1 MLELILPWVFGH
13 WVTRVGAGSF
23 FVVHHHHPL
32 LRCFFRG
39 LFVVMAVTADK
50 FFLHVIAVPK
60 SLHIERHPFSPAVL
74 DRLPGLVG
82 DRSGQCD
89 VEITRR
95 YFRNHPLFVIAADD
109 NFTNKGWPV
118 CAIINDRWFR
128 GALVILA
135 ERAVDPAGRPLQGA
149 TYLDGLTSAECDDAS
164 SFIGAPPGT
173 PWPKSVFPRR
183 NRVRY

>member
-1 MLELILPWVFGH
+1 MTW
-13 WVTRVGAGSF
+13 
-23 FVVHHHHPL
+23 L
-32 LRCFFRG
+32 LS
-39 LFVVMAVTADK
+39 VMPAPADK
-50 FFLHVIAVPK
+50 FYLHVIPAEK
-60 SLHIERHPFSPAVL
+60 SLNIVRCRFSPAVI
-74 DRLPGLVG
+74 DQLPVLVG

-89 VEITRR
+89 TEITRR

-109 NFTNKGWPV
+109 NFANKGWPV

-135 ERAVDPAGRPLQGA
+135 ERAVDPASPPLLGA
-149 TYLDGLTSAECDDAS
+149 TYLDGLTPEECDDAS

-173 PWPKSVFPRR
+173 PWPKSLFPRR